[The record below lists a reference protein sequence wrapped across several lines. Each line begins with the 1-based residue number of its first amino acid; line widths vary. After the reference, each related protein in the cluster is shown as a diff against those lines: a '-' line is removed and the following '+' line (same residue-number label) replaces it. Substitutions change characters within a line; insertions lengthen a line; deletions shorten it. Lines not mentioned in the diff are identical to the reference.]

1 MPFMT
6 QGFTAFVLVI
16 IGLIAFIVLRPEVLR
31 ARGGKVL
38 AFIAF
43 FALPG
48 LASVGGLTAHMEQS
62 KTTQFCLSCHVME
75 KYGQSLHLDDPS
87 FVPAAHFQNGRIDRE
102 HACFTCHTTYT
113 LFGDY
118 KAKAKGLKHLYVN
131 YIGKI
136 PEKIELYETYRN
148 RECLHCHGGARSF
161 EEQSDHADIR
171 HDLETNSTACTECHS
186 PVHDVEHLA
195 GAKMWQGQEVKK

>member
-1 MPFMT
+1 MPYMN

-136 PEKIELYETYRN
+136 PEKIELYEPYRN

-171 HDLETNSTACTECHS
+171 HDLETNSTACTECHN
-186 PVHDVEHLA
+186 PVHDVEHIA
-195 GAKMWQGQEVKK
+195 GAKMWQEPEVKK